1 MLKIAN
7 KSPPDMVFEPY
18 LQENTNILMRKRTE
32 TNSQGTFFTEEA
44 LIAEYRTIKKTI
56 QEYVWEIMKH
66 NRYQSTVN
74 YTKDGTI
81 LDDRSGLI
89 DLYDSIATQDAHLA
103 AVRETLDSQLTDER
117 YMLARPDG
125 KGGWIRDDDESKK
138 IQGSQFEKIIRGI
151 VDSRAYGYTLIEV
164 MDDLMEVNGTKMLKE
179 VNIIER
185 RNVLPNQS
193 RVVQRQ
199 GIWAPGWDLE
209 SEKYKRNYILINTGG
224 LGYFANLVPIV
235 LAKKFTLSNYI
246 GFAHTYGQPIIHGK
260 TPNDNDQDK
269 KKLASDIAKSAEK
282 RVVVTGM
289 DDTIDVKTFTV
300 SNSERVFT
308 GLINLTNQEVSN
320 LVLGSE
326 SMAGETQAYA
336 GSAKTH
342 EDIYRSRIKKNRK
355 YVENVMNEQV
365 IPVLQ
370 AMGFIS
376 EGVYFKYSNQIEI
389 STENKVKLFDML
401 TEKYEVDAET
411 IDKEFGV
418 RVGKQINLAFG
429 GGSVDGDWGD
439 NDHHIM
445 TDEEY
450 VKRYGHPRGTNARIN
465 FLEEK

>member
-1 MLKIAN
+1 MLKIAH

>member
-1 MLKIAN
+1 MLKIAH

-164 MDDLMEVNGTKMLKE
+164 MGDLMEVNGTKMLKE

-376 EGVYFKYSNQIEI
+376 DGVYFKYSNQIEI

-418 RVGKQINLAFG
+418 RVGKQINLALG

>member
-1 MLKIAN
+1 
-7 KSPPDMVFEPY
+7 
-18 LQENTNILMRKRTE
+18 MRKRTE
-32 TNSQGTFFTEEA
+32 TNSNGMFIDGDA
-44 LIAEYRTIKKTI
+44 LISEYRTIKKTI
-56 QEYVWEIMKH
+56 QQYVWEIMRH

-74 YTKDGTI
+74 YTDDGTI

-89 DLYDSIATQDAHLA
+89 DLYDTIATQDAHLA

-117 YMLARPDG
+117 YMLAVPDG
-125 KGGWIRDDDESKK
+125 KGGWDRDDEESKK
-138 IQGSQFEKIIRGI
+138 IQGSQFEKIIRGV
-151 VDSRAYGYTLIEV
+151 VDSRAYGYTCIEIV
-164 MDDLMEVNGTKMLKE
+164 PRFIEVNGVRMLAE

-199 GIWAPGWDLE
+199 GIWNPGWDLNE
-209 SEKYKRNYILINTGG
+209 DRFRNNYILVNTGG
-224 LGYFANLVPIV
+224 LGYFANIVPIV

-260 TPNDNDQDK
+260 TPSENDNDK
-269 KKLASDIAKSAEK
+269 RKLASDIARSSEK
-282 RVVVTGM
+282 RVIVTGV
-289 DDTIDVKTFTV
+289 DDTLDVKTFTV

-308 GLINLTNQEVSN
+308 GLINIANQEVSN
-320 LVLGSE
+320 LILGSE

-342 EDIYRSRIKKNRK
+342 EDIYRARIKKNRK

-370 AMGFIS
+370 RMGFIKN
-376 EGVYFKYSNQIEI
+376 GVYFKYSNQIEI
-389 STENKVKLFDML
+389 STENKIKLFNML
-401 TEKYEVDAET
+401 TEKYQVDPET

-418 RVGKQINLAFG
+418 KVGEQLNLSMFG
-429 GGSVDGDWGD
+429 LGGDADADWGD

-445 TDEEY
+445 SDEEY
-450 VKRYGHPRGTNARIN
+450 YKRYGHPRGTEARVN
-465 FLEEK
+465 FLAGK

>member
-1 MLKIAN
+1 
-7 KSPPDMVFEPY
+7 
-18 LQENTNILMRKRTE
+18 MRKRTE
-32 TNSQGTFFTEEA
+32 TNSNGMFIDGDA
-44 LIAEYRTIKKTI
+44 LISEYRTIKKTI
-56 QEYVWEIMKH
+56 QQYVWEIMRH

-74 YTKDGTI
+74 YTDDGTI

-89 DLYDSIATQDAHLA
+89 DLYDTIATQDAHLA

-117 YMLARPDG
+117 YMLAVPDG
-125 KGGWIRDDDESKK
+125 KGGWDRDDEESKK
-138 IQGSQFEKIIRGI
+138 IQGSQFEKIIRGV
-151 VDSRAYGYTLIEV
+151 VDSRAYGYTCIEIV
-164 MDDLMEVNGTKMLKE
+164 PRFIEVNGVRMLAE

-199 GIWAPGWDLE
+199 GIWNPGWDLNE
-209 SEKYKRNYILINTGG
+209 DRFRNNYILVNTGG
-224 LGYFANLVPIV
+224 LGYFANIVPIV

-260 TPNDNDQDK
+260 TPSENDNDK
-269 KKLASDIAKSAEK
+269 RKLASDIARSSEK
-282 RVVVTGM
+282 RVIVTGV
-289 DDTIDVKTFTV
+289 DDTLDVKTFTV

-308 GLINLTNQEVSN
+308 GLINIANQEVSN
-320 LVLGSE
+320 LILGSE

-342 EDIYRSRIKKNRK
+342 EDIYRARIKKNRK

-370 AMGFIS
+370 RMGFIKN
-376 EGVYFKYSNQIEI
+376 GVYFKYSNQIEI
-389 STENKVKLFDML
+389 STENKIKLFNML
-401 TEKYEVDAET
+401 TEKYQVDPET

-418 RVGKQINLAFG
+418 KVGEQLNLSMFG
-429 GGSVDGDWGD
+429 LGDDADVDWGD

-445 TDEEY
+445 SDEEY
-450 VKRYGHPRGTNARIN
+450 YKRYGHPRGTEARVN
-465 FLEEK
+465 FLAGK